1 MAGDT
6 DNEGLVLDPTGV
18 GKQQETVKIL
28 HAEGGPEGSEAEYGI
43 FSAEFWL
50 LLALAALI
58 AIVFR
63 PAKRAILGGLDNR
76 AARIRHDLDEAQRLR
91 EEAQAALTAYQR
103 QHRDAMSE
111 AEEII
116 AHAREES
123 ERMRRTALKD
133 LETAMERRQ
142 ALALERI
149 AQAEAAAAAEVRNAA
164 VDVAVSAA
172 RAVIADQLD
181 QSKANA
187 LIDAAINE
195 LPQKLN

>member
-1 MAGDT
+1 MADDT
-6 DNEGLVLDPTGV
+6 DSEGLVLDPTDV
-18 GKQQETVKIL
+18 GGQQETVKIL
-28 HAEGGPEGSEAEYGI
+28 HAEGGPEGGEADQGI
-43 FSAEFWL
+43 FSTELWL

-58 AIVFR
+58 AIAFR

-76 AARIRHDLDEAQRLR
+76 AERIRHDLDEAQRLR

-103 QHRDAMSE
+103 QHRDAMTE

-123 ERMRRTALKD
+123 ERMRRTALQD

-172 RAVIADQLD
+172 RTVIADQLD